1 MAQGVADL
9 ALQLLSFSVSVFAAS
24 CVNIFECS
32 SSVSLTLLFY
42 LRIFPFQR
50 SLCLKIL
57 SAVIHYQLPLHIKT

>member
-9 ALQLLSFSVSVFAAS
+9 ALQLLSSSVSVFAAG

-32 SSVSLTLLFY
+32 SSVSLTLFY